1 MPQSDL
7 RTLGL
12 LLIDGFA
19 LMSYASVI
27 EPFRAANRLAGREL
41 YRWLHVSIDGKPV
54 TASNG
59 AQIVADAKVGDA
71 LPCDALFLFAGGDP
85 SSFDDPATFGWL
97 RQLARSGVQIAG
109 ISGGPYILARAGLL
123 DGFRATVH
131 WEHQD
136 AFREAFPTLAL
147 EPVLYV
153 IDRGRMTCAGGTAG
167 LDLAT
172 ALIAREHGETLAG
185 QVSDWFIR
193 TDPRRADLPQR
204 ASLTERYGVTNE
216 RLLRVLAEMEAT
228 LDAPRSRAALA
239 ERAGISERQLER
251 LFARHMNMPPGTA
264 YREVRLRK
272 AEQMLRAT
280 GLSVTEIALACGFAS
295 ASHFSRCVRA
305 RFGRAPSAMR
315 G

>member
-1 MPQSDL
+1 MPSSDIHDF
-7 RTLGL
+7 GL

-41 YRWLHVSIDGKPV
+41 YRWTHVSVDGAPV
-54 TASNG
+54 AASNG
-59 AQIVADAKVGDA
+59 AQILADRRVGEA
-71 LPCDALFLFAGGDP
+71 LACDTLFLFAGGDP
-85 SSFDDPATFGWL
+85 ALYDDPATLAWL
-97 RQLARSGVQIAG
+97 RQLARSGVRIAG

-123 DGFRATVH
+123 EGYRTTVH

-136 AFREAFPTLAL
+136 AFRAAFPALAL

-153 IDRGRMTCAGGTAG
+153 IDRGRITCAGGTAG
-167 LDLAT
+167 LDLAI
-172 ALIAREHGETLAG
+172 AMIARDHGEALAG

-204 ASLTERYGVTNE
+204 AGLSERYGVRNE
-216 RLLRVLAEMEAT
+216 RLLRVLAEMEST

-239 ERAGISERQLER
+239 ARAGVSERQLER
-251 LFARHMNMPPGTA
+251 LFARHMATTPAGA

-272 AEQMLRAT
+272 AEQLLRAT
-280 GLSVTEIALACGFAS
+280 ALPVTEIALACGFAS
-295 ASHFSRCVRA
+295 PSHFSRAVRH
-305 RFGRAPSAMR
+305 RFGRPPSQMR